1 MSDLE
6 TKAQN
11 LVESFLSLDVVK
23 KYLKVSE
30 EMKTN
35 KRVNNLKKEIVDS
48 KKNLKNIPFE
58 KRGEEVRRIKILEDK
73 YDQDSLVCSYN
84 QLKKEVQDLAEP
96 IRNLF
101 IF

>member
-1 MSDLE
+1 MSELE

-11 LVESFLSLDVVK
+11 LVDSFLSLDVVK
-23 KYLKVSE
+23 KYMKVSE

-35 KRVNNLKKEIVDS
+35 KRVNNLKKEIVVS

-73 YDQDSLVCSYN
+73 YDEDSLVCSYN

-96 IRNLF
+96 IRDLF

>member
-35 KRVNNLKKEIVDS
+35 KRVNSLKKEIVDS

-73 YDQDSLVCSYN
+73 YDEDSLVCSYN

-96 IRNLF
+96 IRDLF

>member
-1 MSDLE
+1 MSELE

-11 LVESFLSLDVVK
+11 LVDSFLSLDVVK
-23 KYLKVSE
+23 KYMKVSE

-35 KRVNNLKKEIVDS
+35 KRVNNLKKEIVVS

-73 YDQDSLVCSYN
+73 YDEDSLVCSYD

-96 IRNLF
+96 IRDLF

>member
-6 TKAQN
+6 KKAQD
-11 LVESFLSLDVVK
+11 VVDSFLSLDVVK
-23 KYLKVSE
+23 KYLEVSE

-35 KRVNNLKKEIVDS
+35 KRVNDLKKEIVDS

-58 KRGEEVRRIKILEDK
+58 KRGEEVKRIKELENK
-73 YDQDSLVCSYN
+73 YDDDSLVCTYN